1 MSEPSA
7 PYPHGHSL
15 RSARRRRT
23 GNDPCWQEAW
33 GEPQSVCSGS
43 CSLFRSSLYLSRAV
57 YLLPGQRYSISWPYK
72 AALNFPKPTRCPPWS
87 SSIAADPRGGK
98 TDRNAR
104 RRKSPQGR
112 GNLTYRSFRPLLK
125 RTNLPRIRFHDLRHT
140 CATLLL
146 SNGTHPKIVQEMLG
160 HANISMT
167 MDTYSHVLPDMQEKA
182 VSAMDDA
189 LS

>member
-7 PYPHGHSL
+7 PYSHGHSL

-23 GNDPCWQEAW
+23 GCGPCWQEAW

-87 SSIAADPRGGK
+87 SSVAADPRGGK
-98 TDRNAR
+98 ADRNAR

-112 GNLTYRSFRPLLK
+112 GRGESHLPFIQTTPEAYQLAANKVPRSQAHMRNAPAIQGNASKDSAGDARAREHLHDDGHL
-125 RTNLPRIRFHDLRHT
+125 LPRTARH
-140 CATLLL
+140 ARE
-146 SNGTHPKIVQEMLG
+146 SRERHG
-160 HANISMT
+160 
-167 MDTYSHVLPDMQEKA
+167 
-182 VSAMDDA
+182 
-189 LS
+189 